1 MNCQFNQGTI
11 LETFVNN
18 FLFTNHTFQV
28 VPSISDF
35 QVFRIFALCAAEH
48 KIVFECEKNA
58 RCCFLF
64 KKITN
69 NRKDF

>member
-48 KIVFECEKNA
+48 KIVFEC
-58 RCCFLF
+58 
-64 KKITN
+64 
-69 NRKDF
+69 